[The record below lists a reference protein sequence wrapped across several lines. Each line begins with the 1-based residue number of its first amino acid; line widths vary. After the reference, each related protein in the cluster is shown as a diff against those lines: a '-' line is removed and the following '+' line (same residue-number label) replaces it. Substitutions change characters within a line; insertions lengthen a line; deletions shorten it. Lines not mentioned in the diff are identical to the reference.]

1 VQWSAVFLQTLPSF
15 VTQWPTNTMR
25 IVEIGGLSHNNLQG
39 RRREGNDGALPPSL
53 STGGQWGEVPF
64 HNSITGNVMV
74 YHDRLETNLL
84 QLFAHPEN

>member
-1 VQWSAVFLQTLPSF
+1 MMGHCPLPYR
-15 VTQWPTNTMR
+15 Q
-25 IVEIGGLSHNNLQG
+25 
-39 RRREGNDGALPPSL
+39 EGNG
-53 STGGQWGEVPF
+53 GEVPF